1 MSTESAPRA
10 PRGARRRD
18 KSPSGP
24 TPPEAAVARSAP
36 IAAAPAGHYD
46 PWTTVLERI
55 DDAAALAGLDPDVH
69 RLLQLPDRVLEVA
82 VPIRMDAGHVEVFLG
97 WRIHHN
103 TARGPAKGGIRF
115 HPDLQAAEVAA
126 LAADMTLKT
135 AVVDIPFGGGK
146 GGVRCDP
153 RQLSIGELERLTRR
167 YTFEI
172 APLLGPDRDIPAPD
186 VNTDE
191 RVMAWLLDTLDMLQ
205 GRSLPGVVTG
215 KPLAVGGMRLH
226 TGATASGVVRCVRAV
241 FSALDIPV
249 AGARAVVQGFG
260 KVGGP
265 LAFLLSSAGMRV
277 VAVGDVGG
285 AVYNP
290 GGLDLSLLSDHV
302 SAAGSVAG
310 FEGGQE
316 IRSSELWAVEA
327 DLAVPAALEGA
338 IDESSARQMS
348 ARVVVEAANGPTTP
362 QGDRI
367 LAERGIVVVPD
378 ILANAGGVTASY
390 FEWAQSRQGYAWD
403 EELVAARL
411 ARTIDDAFADVWAR
425 AQDLGVTMRRA
436 AGVVAVER
444 LAGAIKARGLFP

>member
-1 MSTESAPRA
+1 MTAEATPPVAR
-10 PRGARRRD
+10 RARRRA
-18 KSPSGP
+18 SGVPASDFPELGVP
-24 TPPEAAVARSAP
+24 TD
-36 IAAAPAGHYD
+36 PAHHYD
-46 PWTTVLERI
+46 PWAAVLERI
-55 DDAAALAGLDPDVH
+55 EDAATLAGLDPNVL
-69 RLLQLPDRVLEVA
+69 RILQLPDRVLEVA
-82 VPIRMDAGHVEVFLG
+82 VPIRMDDGHVEVFVG

-115 HPDLQAAEVAA
+115 HPDLHALEVAA

-153 RQLSIGELERLTRR
+153 RQLSLGELERLTRR
-167 YTFEI
+167 YTFQI

-205 GRSLPGVVTG
+205 GRSIPEVVTG

-226 TGATASGVVRCVRAV
+226 TGATASGVVRCVRSV
-241 FSALDIPV
+241 FAALGMPV
-249 AGARAVVQGFG
+249 PGARAVVQGFG
-260 KVGGP
+260 KVGAP

-277 VAVGDVGG
+277 VAAADIGG

-290 GGLDLSLLSDHV
+290 GGLDVGLLSDHV
-302 SAAGSVAG
+302 SVAGSVAG
-310 FEGGQE
+310 FEGGEE
-316 IRSSELWAVEA
+316 IRSSDLWAVEA
-327 DLAVPAALEGA
+327 ELAVPAALEGS
-338 IDESSARQMS
+338 IDESEARTLG

-362 QGDRI
+362 AADRI
-367 LAERGIVVVPD
+367 LAERDITVVPD

-411 ARTIDDAFADVWAR
+411 AKTIDDAFADVWAR

-444 LAGAIKARGLFP
+444 LAGAITARGLFP